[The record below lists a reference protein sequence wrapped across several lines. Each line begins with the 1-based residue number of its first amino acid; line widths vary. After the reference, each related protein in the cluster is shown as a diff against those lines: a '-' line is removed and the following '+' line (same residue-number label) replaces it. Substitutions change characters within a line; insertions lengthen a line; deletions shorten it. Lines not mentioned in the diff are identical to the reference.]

1 MLINHWYVL
10 AESEELRD
18 QPLGVHALGQDFV
31 LFRDGEGQARCLSN
45 ICVHKGGSLC
55 RGEVVQGTIQCP
67 YHGWRYDGRGDCV
80 HIPSLGPD
88 KHIPRRAR
96 VDSYPVVEQWGWVW
110 AFLGDLPESERP
122 PLPDF
127 FPEYQ
132 SGGDAWRFVRG
143 QARFDCNW
151 VRAIENGVDR
161 THAVFVH
168 TDFGNPQNPVVGE
181 YTVDDADHRIYSSA
195 LRRPLNKRG
204 SWRDVIPDQRDER
217 RTEVQIFVPAPC
229 IRIQMHMQPPV
240 SMFIIT
246 AYTPID
252 PWHTRLHFIHA
263 RNFLM
268 DPSHNEDTRKR
279 VLFVLEE
286 DAAVLNHLKPAR
298 VPPSLA
304 DELLLASDLH
314 GTTFRRKVQDA
325 ERRGFAIDHQAMARE
340 DDHARVIPCPR
351 RREEPGN
358 WVLRPV
364 LTRSGKN
371 EASGEREAPRRAPR

>member
-10 AESEELRD
+10 AESDGLRD
-18 QPLGVHALGQDFV
+18 QPLGVRALGQDFV
-31 LFRDGEGQARCLSN
+31 LFRDSGGRARCLSD

-55 RGEVVQGTIQCP
+55 RGEVVHGTIQCP
-67 YHGWRYDGRGDCV
+67 YHGWRYDGQGDCV
-80 HIPSLGPD
+80 AVPSLAPH
-88 KHIPRRAR
+88 KRIPGRAR
-96 VDSYPVVEQWGWVW
+96 VDAYPVVEQWGWVW
-110 AFLGDLPESERP
+110 AFLGDLPEDERP

-127 FPEYQ
+127 FPEHDA
-132 SGGDAWRFVRG
+132 GGDAWRFVRG
-143 QARFDCNW
+143 QAQFDCNW

-168 TDFGNPQNPVVGE
+168 TDFGNPQNPVVE
-181 YTVDDADHRIYSSA
+181 PYTVDDSRNRLYGST
-195 LRRPLNKRG
+195 LRKPLNKRG
-204 SWRDVIPDQRDER
+204 SWREVVPDERDER
-217 RTEVQIFVPAPC
+217 KTEVQIFVPAPC

-252 PWHTRLHFIHA
+252 PYHTQLRFIHA

-268 DPSHNEDTRKR
+268 DPAQDDDTRKR
-279 VLFVLEE
+279 VLLVIGE

-298 VPPSLA
+298 VPPALA

-314 GTTFRRKVQDA
+314 GTTYRRKVQEA
-325 ERRGFAIDHQAMARE
+325 EERGWLIDHQAMALE
-340 DDHARVIPCPR
+340 DDYARVIPCPR
-351 RREEPGN
+351 RHREPGN

-364 LTRSGKN
+364 LRKKGTVN
-371 EASGEREAPRRAPR
+371 